1 MVPKR
6 TDPMAKF
13 IRTGEGVLVFAFNI
27 ALVVVP
33 IVSNSLSAA
42 ESAKWA
48 TIIDGIAVVSR
59 TGLKMVAAVQTKPT
73 AEVAKVAEV
82 AAYSLAA
89 GAVPAA
95 LGAPTSAGQ
104 GSGVVAPQV
113 SAPVGRDIAGIE
125 QLVAD
130 AEEFAS
136 TPSAADS
143 APTPSSSPGATQE
156 ELGVGG
162 SNSHSNS
169 PFLVRLGD

>member
-1 MVPKR
+1 MVVPKR

-42 ESAKWA
+42 QSAKWA

-59 TGLKMVAAVQTKPT
+59 TGLKMVATVQAKPT

-82 AAYSLAA
+82 AAYSLATGGLPAATPAAAGPAA
-89 GAVPAA
+89 GAV
-95 LGAPTSAGQ
+95 T
-104 GSGVVAPQV
+104 PQV
-113 SAPVGRDIAGIE
+113 STALGRDMAGVE

-130 AEEFAS
+130 AEEFGS
-136 TPSAADS
+136 VPSAADS
-143 APTPSSSPGATQE
+143 APSASSNGASEDLVLTAA
-156 ELGVGG
+156 
-162 SNSHSNS
+162 NSHSNS
-169 PFLVRLGD
+169 PFLVRLGG

>member
-6 TDPMAKF
+6 TDPMTKF

-42 ESAKWA
+42 QSAKWA

-82 AAYSLAA
+82 AAYSLAS
-89 GAVPAA
+89 GGLPAA
-95 LGAPTSAGQ
+95 APASAGQ
-104 GSGVVAPQV
+104 AVGAATPQGSTAL
-113 SAPVGRDIAGIE
+113 GRDIAGIE

-136 TPSAADS
+136 VPSAADS
-143 APTPSSSPGATQE
+143 APTAATNGASSQAD
-156 ELGVGG
+156 LGPTS
-162 SNSHSNS
+162 SNSQPNS
-169 PFLVRLGD
+169 PFLVRLGG